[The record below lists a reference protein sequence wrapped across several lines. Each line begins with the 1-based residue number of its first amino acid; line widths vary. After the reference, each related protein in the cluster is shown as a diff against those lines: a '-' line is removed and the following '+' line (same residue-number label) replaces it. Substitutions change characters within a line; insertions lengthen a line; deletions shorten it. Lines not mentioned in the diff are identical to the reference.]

1 MIAGPAPKEGPIY
14 WFGRFLGRLSS
25 HWKMVNDRGADVGE
39 IKNVLTWGFLV
50 LCDLRRRRSVFVPLY
65 VCAGY
70 YAFLARTVSPALT
83 LAPTAAIGEKAAG
96 K

>member
-1 MIAGPAPKEGPIY
+1 MIAGPASKEGPIY

-25 HWKMVNDRGADVGE
+25 RWKMVNDIGADVGE

-50 LCDLRRRRSVFVPLY
+50 LCDLRSGGGLSLY

-83 LAPTAAIGEKAAG
+83 LAPTAATGEKAAG